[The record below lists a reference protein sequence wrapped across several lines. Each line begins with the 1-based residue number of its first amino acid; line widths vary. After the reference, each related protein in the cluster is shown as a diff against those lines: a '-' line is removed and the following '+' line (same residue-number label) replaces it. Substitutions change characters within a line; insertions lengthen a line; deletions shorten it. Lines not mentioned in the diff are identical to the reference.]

1 MPAESI
7 EVPASADNGNVP
19 ADAPVAPSPAPQ
31 EPVAPAAPVAPATPA
46 EPVLYDLPDG
56 RKVDAETLTK
66 EWKQNFLPEF
76 TKKSQELANLTKKDT
91 PDPKIT
97 TPADPLANPDYVP
110 QSYAEIVNLAK
121 EQTIREIEARNKA
134 VIDQQTAIETAV
146 NEQLTAVKT
155 IDKTVDENKL
165 FQHATK
171 WGFKDLRLAHQNMTE
186 MAKIAKDAQ
195 QIAAKNVLK
204 RNDPVSVIPGAS
216 GGTKPDPSAFAT
228 ARDFLRSLQS

>member
-7 EVPASADNGNVP
+7 EVPADPDNGNVP
-19 ADAPVAPSPAPQ
+19 ADVPAVPPQ
-31 EPVAPAAPVAPATPA
+31 EPAAVAAKAEPVTPT

-66 EWKQNFLPEF
+66 EWKENFLPEF
-76 TKKSQELANLTKKDT
+76 TKKSQELAKLTTKDT
-91 PDPKIT
+91 IDPKIT
-97 TPADPLANPDYVP
+97 NPADPLSNPEYVP
-110 QSYAEIVNLAK
+110 QSYAELVQIAK
-121 EQTIREIEARNKA
+121 EQTLKEIEARDKA
-134 VIDQQTAIETAV
+134 IIDQRLAIENAV
-146 NEQLTAVKT
+146 NEQLNAVKT
-155 IDKTVDENKL
+155 IDKNVDENKL

-195 QIAAKNVLK
+195 QQAAKNVLK

-216 GGTKPDPSAFAT
+216 GGTKPDPSMFAT
-228 ARDFLRSLQS
+228 ARDYLRSLQS